1 VSGSRKQHKP
11 ERLQSQKITFLDA
24 VGPRLIGILVADEH
38 LLFSFNSALYPNPGS
53 ERGTPV

>member
-1 VSGSRKQHKP
+1 
-11 ERLQSQKITFLDA
+11 